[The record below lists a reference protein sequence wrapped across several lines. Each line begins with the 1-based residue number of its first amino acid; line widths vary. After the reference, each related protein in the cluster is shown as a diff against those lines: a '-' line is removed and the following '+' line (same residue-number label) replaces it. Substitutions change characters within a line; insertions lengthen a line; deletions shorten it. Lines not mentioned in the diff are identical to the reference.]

1 MKYLMNVVV
10 AATIAMAGALTPA
23 QAQAPA
29 TPTPAAVGYAKEILT
44 LKSANVMY
52 ASVVPNIVQ
61 KTMQT
66 LLQNNLN
73 YQKDLREV
81 AEVIAKTNAG
91 RLKEIDDG
99 MAKVYAADFTEQELK
114 DLVAFYKSP
123 LGQKLLLL
131 EPRAIAASMG
141 YVNEWAQTFSE
152 EVNGQFRAEMR
163 KRGKEI

>member
-1 MKYLMNVVV
+1 MKYLMNVVF
-10 AATIAMAGALTPA
+10 AAAIALAGATA
-23 QAQAPA
+23 AAHAQAPKP
-29 TPTPAAVGYAKEILT
+29 PTPAAVGYAKEILA
-44 LKSANVMY
+44 LKSANAMY
-52 ASVVPNIVQ
+52 ASIVPNIVQ

-66 LLQNNLN
+66 LVQNNLN
-73 YQKDLREV
+73 YQKDLGEV
-81 AEVIAKTNAG
+81 AEGIAKNMAG
-91 RLKEIDDG
+91 RVKEIDDG

-114 DLVAFYKSP
+114 DLVTFYKSP
-123 LGQKLLLL
+123 LGQKLLTL